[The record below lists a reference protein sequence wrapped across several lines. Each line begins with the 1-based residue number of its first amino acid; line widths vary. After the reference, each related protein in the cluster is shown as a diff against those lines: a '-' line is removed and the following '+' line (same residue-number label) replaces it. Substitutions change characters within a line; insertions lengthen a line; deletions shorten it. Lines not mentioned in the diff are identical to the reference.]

1 MLRLH
6 ADAWWLQ
13 NRPAGCSVGFFFIIM
28 PIAYYQMLAEEIR
41 HSLVTFKILS
51 QYRPP
56 FL

>member
-41 HSLVTFKILS
+41 HSLFTF
-51 QYRPP
+51 
-56 FL
+56 

>member
-1 MLRLH
+1 M
-6 ADAWWLQ
+6 
-13 NRPAGCSVGFFFIIM
+13 PGGFKTGLLAALWVSSWSQIIIM